1 MAYGTVDIDMVAGP
15 SEILIVADETANPK
29 FVAADLMSQAEHDKL
44 ASPMLLTTSP
54 ALAEAVDKELAR
66 QMSYLERSEMMEQS
80 FANFGAVIV
89 CDSLDRCVELA
100 DVIAPEHLE
109 LCTAEP
115 RALLPKVKTR
125 GSVPGTL
132 GAGASGRLLCRAAH
146 VLPTSGTARFFSP
159 LSVDSFLK
167 MMSVM
172 EFDQKALS
180 GIHEEIEL
188 FAETE
193 HLTAHANAVK
203 VRFE

>member
-1 MAYGTVDIDMVAGP
+1 M
-15 SEILIVADETANPK
+15 ADETANPK

-115 RALLPKVKTR
+115 RALLPKVKNA
-125 GSVPGTL
+125 GAVFL
-132 GAGASGRLLCRAAH
+132 GHWAPGASGRLLCRARPRPAYLGH
-146 VLPTSGTARFFSP
+146 RAV
-159 LSVDSFLK
+159 FL
-167 MMSVM
+167 
-172 EFDQKALS
+172 A
-180 GIHEEIEL
+180 
-188 FAETE
+188 
-193 HLTAHANAVK
+193 AVCGQLLEDDERHG
-203 VRFE
+203 V

>member
-115 RALLPKVKTR
+115 RGAAAQGEKRR

-132 GAGASGRLLCRAAH
+132 GAGASGRLLCRARPRPAYLGH
-146 VLPTSGTARFFSP
+146 RAV
-159 LSVDSFLK
+159 FL
-167 MMSVM
+167 
-172 EFDQKALS
+172 A
-180 GIHEEIEL
+180 
-188 FAETE
+188 
-193 HLTAHANAVK
+193 AVCGQLLEDDERHG
-203 VRFE
+203 V